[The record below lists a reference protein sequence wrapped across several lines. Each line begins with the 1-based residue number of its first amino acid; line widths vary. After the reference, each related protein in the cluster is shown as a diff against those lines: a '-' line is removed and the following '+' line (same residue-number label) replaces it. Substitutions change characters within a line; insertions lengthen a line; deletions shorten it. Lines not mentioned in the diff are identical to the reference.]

1 MLLNTAYG
9 ESLSGNLSLVTVMEK
24 SPRPL
29 SLVPK
34 TEVGDQ
40 TLLNP
45 GNASLYEYTGDI
57 NTSSIPAQLLNEIQ
71 ALKRSVSL
79 ADL

>member
-34 TEVGDQ
+34 NEVGDQ

-45 GNASLYEYTGDI
+45 GNASLYEYAGDI